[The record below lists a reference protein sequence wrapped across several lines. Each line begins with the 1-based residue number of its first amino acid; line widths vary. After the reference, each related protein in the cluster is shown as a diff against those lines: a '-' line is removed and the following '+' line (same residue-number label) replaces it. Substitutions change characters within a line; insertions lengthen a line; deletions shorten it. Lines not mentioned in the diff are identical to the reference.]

1 MILIGLNMQE
11 DFPTSLNISNNYNE
25 IFDIELLN
33 NEEKILYYTNLLK
46 SAKTEKQTETI
57 KQLLNK
63 IMEEDYD

>member
-1 MILIGLNMQE
+1 MQE
-11 DFPTSLNISNNYNE
+11 DFPTSLYISNNYNE

-46 SAKTEKQTETI
+46 SAKTEEQTETI
-57 KQLLNK
+57 KQVLNK

>member
-1 MILIGLNMQE
+1 MQE
-11 DFPTSLNISNNYNE
+11 DFPTSLNISNKYNE

-46 SAKTEKQTETI
+46 SAKTEEQTETI
-57 KQLLNK
+57 KQVLNK

>member
-1 MILIGLNMQE
+1 MQE

-46 SAKTEKQTETI
+46 SAKTEEQTETI
-57 KQLLNK
+57 KQVLNK

>member
-1 MILIGLNMQE
+1 MQE

-46 SAKTEKQTETI
+46 SAKTEEETETI

>member
-1 MILIGLNMQE
+1 MQE

-46 SAKTEKQTETI
+46 SARTEEQTETI
-57 KQLLNK
+57 KQVLNK

>member
-1 MILIGLNMQE
+1 MQE

-46 SAKTEKQTETI
+46 STKTEKQTETI
-57 KQLLNK
+57 KQVLNK

>member
-1 MILIGLNMQE
+1 MQE